1 MHGHADIGG
10 VAARDLRKGLAV
22 GRVEYLDAQAGVRGH
37 QAVGDEV
44 LGVHRR
50 VQGGIGSVRFSHG
63 RPGATGY
70 NAGREKFSRIRFFN
84 PLISRIPEHFP

>member
-1 MHGHADIGG
+1 M
-10 VAARDLRKGLAV
+10 
-22 GRVEYLDAQAGVRGH
+22 
-37 QAVGDEV
+37 
-44 LGVHRR
+44 HRR